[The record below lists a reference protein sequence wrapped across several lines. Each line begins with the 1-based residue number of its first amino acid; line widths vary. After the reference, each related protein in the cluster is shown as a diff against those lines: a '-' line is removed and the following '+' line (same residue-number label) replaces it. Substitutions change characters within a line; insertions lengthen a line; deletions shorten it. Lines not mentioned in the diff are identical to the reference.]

1 MYECHITLF
10 GNRKE
15 TEEKVKS
22 LKLDGWHFSAID
34 GDPDLGDGVKC
45 YLTKHYGA
53 EYGCDKVISY
63 LDSMADYIAGH
74 GLGSIRRK
82 VEVIIYDKRY

>member
-1 MYECHITLF
+1 MYECHITFF
-10 GNRKE
+10 GDRKVIE
-15 TEEKVKS
+15 GKVNN

-53 EYGCDKVISY
+53 EYGCEKVISY
-63 LDSMADYIAGH
+63 LDSMADYLGGF
-74 GLGSIRRK
+74 GLNSIRRK
-82 VEVIIYDKRY
+82 VEVIIHDKRY